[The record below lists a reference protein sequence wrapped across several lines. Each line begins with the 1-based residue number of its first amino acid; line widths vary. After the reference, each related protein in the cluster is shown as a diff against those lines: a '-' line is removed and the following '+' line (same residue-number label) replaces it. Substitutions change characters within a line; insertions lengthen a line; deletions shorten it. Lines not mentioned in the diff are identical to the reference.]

1 MVLGLPDGRLKR
13 RTKARLQRD
22 RHSFFHL
29 EPSRRWRRGSE
40 FGGSGNR
47 DGIAINWPVQE
58 DTHVSVQLLST
69 EFQGSLKVRFGQCG
83 SGWPKTVIILVPK
96 SLGSDSQC
104 LRNYAKATIR
114 ERIPSPEVEA
124 RRHPV
129 HRYPHA
135 VHIQQGCASPTPKH
149 TVQTREQPHPG
160 IHRRTSTDKYIQ
172 VHMPEHTYRKD
183 THLRTHR
190 R

>member
-40 FGGSGNR
+40 FGGSENR

-96 SLGSDSQC
+96 SPGSDSQC
-104 LRNYAKATIR
+104 LRNYAKATIH

-124 RRHPV
+124 RQHPV
-129 HRYPHA
+129 Q
-135 VHIQQGCASPTPKH
+135 ISPRCTHSTRVCVSHPKEHSANPRTATPWHTPKN
-149 TVQTREQPHPG
+149 VNR
-160 IHRRTSTDKYIQ
+160 
-172 VHMPEHTYRKD
+172 
-183 THLRTHR
+183 
-190 R
+190 